1 MRGTYD
7 FSGWATKNDFKCSDG
22 RTIREGAFKGNDGMV
37 VPLVFSHVH
46 DSVDNVLG
54 HALLE
59 NRPEGV
65 YAYGTFNNTSSG
77 QKAKEMVRNGD
88 IRHLSIYAN
97 QLTEKNGDVLHG
109 NIRELSLVLAGA
121 NPGALID
128 VPYLEHSMD
137 DLDFEGIVYT
147 DEPIIIHSD
156 DGDYF
161 YDESDEDGDDGD
173 GYDDYDEYID
183 DGEYDEEYDDDVVEH
198 ADHNSSIG
206 SIIDTMNDEQKNAL
220 YYIIGAMADDD
231 DVDSDDSDN
240 ESEGDSEGS
249 MAHADGENK
258 TIKEIINTMNE
269 EQKNALYA
277 IVGEL
282 VGDDEEED
290 DEEGENTE
298 MKHNVFDADTQA
310 SNYLSHEDME
320 VIFKDAKS
328 FGSLRDAVEY
338 HENQGVLMHADD
350 DMPEQMTATYGID
363 RMDYLFPE
371 ARLVNNMPPEFIKR
385 NTDWVQ
391 KVMSGVHH
399 TPFSRIKSM
408 FANITMDEA
417 RAKGYL
423 KGHLKKEEVFTLLR
437 RTTDPQTIYKKQKM
451 DRDDMLDIT
460 SFDVVSWLKSEMR
473 IMLDEEIARAIL
485 IGDGRSGADEDHIS
499 EDHIRPI
506 WTDKELYS
514 VKCTVPRGGDD
525 AETAKNM
532 IETAIRSRKLY
543 KGSGQPKLF
552 TTEDFLTEMLLLED
566 GIGHALYKTEAEL
579 ATKMRVSEIITVP
592 VMENQTND
600 GKTLAGIIVNLSDYN
615 VGADKGGEVNMFDDF
630 DIDYNQQKYLIE
642 TRCSGALI
650 KPYSALV
657 LEVPTA

>member
-1 MRGTYD
+1 MNYD

-22 RTIREGAFKGNDGMV
+22 RTIREGAFRGNDGMV

-137 DLDFEGIVYT
+137 ELDFEGIVYT
-147 DEPIIIHSD
+147 DENILVHSE
-156 DGDYF
+156 DGDYYF
-161 YDESDEDGDDGD
+161 DESDEDG
-173 GYDDYDEYID
+173 EYYED
-183 DGEYDEEYDDDVVEH
+183 DEEDEDEIEH
-198 ADHNSSIG
+198 ADFNKSIG
-206 SIIDTMNDEQKNAL
+206 AIIDTMNDEQKNAL
-220 YYIIGAMADDD
+220 YYIVGDLTDDGDDDGESDGDADDGE
-231 DVDSDDSDN
+231 SD
-240 ESEGDSEGS
+240 GDADGGS
-249 MAHADGENK
+249 MSHADSGGK
-258 TIKEIINTMNE
+258 TIRDIINTMND

-282 VGDDEEED
+282 VGEDED
-290 DEEGENTE
+290 DEEGDNEE
-298 MKHNVFDADTQA
+298 MKHNVFDNETQGQG
-310 SNYLSHEDME
+310 YLSHDDMDT
-320 VIFKDAKS
+320 IFKDAKS

-338 HENQGVLMHADD
+338 HETQGVLMHAGIEDD

-363 RMDYLFPE
+363 RMNYLFPE
-371 ARLVNNMPPEFIKR
+371 ARLVTNMPPEFIKR
-385 NTDWVQ
+385 DMDWVQ
-391 KVMSGVHH
+391 KVMGGVHH

-417 RAKGYL
+417 RAKGYT

-473 IMLDEEIARAIL
+473 MMLDEEIARAIL

-514 VKCTVPRGGDD
+514 VKCTVPKGGDG
-525 AETAKNM
+525 AETARNF
-532 IETAIRSRKLY
+532 IDTAIRSRKLY
-543 KGSGQPKLF
+543 KGSGQPTLF

-566 GIGHALYKTEAEL
+566 GINHKLYKSEAEL
-579 ATKMRVSEIITVP
+579 ATTLRVKDIVTVP
-592 VMENQTND
+592 VMEDKTKD
-600 GKTLAGIIVNLSDYN
+600 GKVLAGIIVNLTDYN

-642 TRCSGALI
+642 TRISGALI
-650 KPYSALV
+650 KPYSALI
-657 LEVPTA
+657 LEVPTE

>member
-1 MRGTYD
+1 MPEKYD
-7 FSGWATKNDFKCSDG
+7 FSGWATKNDYRCSDG
-22 RTIREGAFKGNDGMV
+22 RTIRQGAFTDNDGMV
-37 VPLVFSHVH
+37 VPLVYSHVH
-46 DSVDNVLG
+46 NDINNVLG

-65 YAYGTFNNTSSG
+65 YCYGSFNNTIGG
-77 QKAKEMVRNGD
+77 QNAREQVRNGD
-88 IRHLSIYAN
+88 IKHLSIYAN
-97 QLTEKNGDVLHG
+97 QLTEQNGNVLHG
-109 NIRELSLVLAGA
+109 NIREVSLVLAGA

-128 VPYLEHSMD
+128 VPYIEH
-137 DLDFEGIVYT
+137 
-147 DEPIIIHSD
+147 D
-156 DGDYF
+156 DGLEYEAVIYTNEEIDLMHEDDSNDSDSYEDDQDEYVHEDDE
-161 YDESDEDGDDGD
+161 YDDEDGDD
-173 GYDDYDEYID
+173 
-183 DGEYDEEYDDDVVEH
+183 EEDLEH
-198 ADHNSSIG
+198 SEETTVRD
-206 SIIDTMNDEQKNAL
+206 IIETMNDDQKNAL
-220 YYIIGAMADDD
+220 YYCLGVVGGDDD
-231 DVDSDDSDN
+231 DY
-240 ESEGDSEGS
+240 
-249 MAHADGENK
+249 GE
-258 TIKEIINTMNE
+258 
-269 EQKNALYA
+269 
-277 IVGEL
+277 
-282 VGDDEEED
+282 
-290 DEEGENTE
+290 DEEGENAE
-298 MKHNVFDADTQA
+298 MKHNVFDTETQQQ
-310 SNYLSHEDME
+310 NYLSHEDME
-320 VIFKDAKS
+320 VIFKDAKRL
-328 FGSLRDAVEY
+328 GSLRDAVLA
-338 HENQGVLMHADD
+338 HEENGVLAHADD
-350 DMPEQMTATYGID
+350 DMPAKMTATYGID
-363 RMDYLFPE
+363 RINYLFPE

-385 NTDWVQ
+385 DTDWVQ

-423 KGHLKKEEVFTLLR
+423 KGHLKTEEVFTLLR

-460 SFDVVSWLKSEMR
+460 DFDVVSWLKSEMR

-485 IGDGRSGADEDHIS
+485 IGDGRSGADENHIS

-506 WTDKELYS
+506 WTDKALYS
-514 VKCTVPRGGDD
+514 VKCTVPRGGDP

-579 ATKMRVSEIITVP
+579 ATKMRVSEIVTVP
-592 VMENQTND
+592 VMENLVKD
-600 GKTLAGIIVNLSDYN
+600 SKTLAGIIVNLDDYN

-657 LEVPTA
+657 LEVPNA

>member
-1 MRGTYD
+1 MPEKYD
-7 FSGWATKNDFKCSDG
+7 FSGWATKNDYRCSDG
-22 RTIREGAFKGNDGMV
+22 RTIRQGAFTDNDGMV
-37 VPLVFSHVH
+37 VPLVYSHVH
-46 DSVDNVLG
+46 NDINNVLG

-65 YAYGTFNNTSSG
+65 YCYGSFNNTIGG
-77 QKAKEMVRNGD
+77 QNAREQVRNGD
-88 IRHLSIYAN
+88 IKHLSIYAN
-97 QLTEKNGDVLHG
+97 QLTEQNGNVLHG
-109 NIRELSLVLAGA
+109 NIREVSLVLAGA

-128 VPYLEHSMD
+128 VPYIEHDDGLEYEAVIYTNEEIDLMHEDDSDDSDSYEDDQDEYVHEDEEDEDDEHDDEDDDENLEHSEETTVRD
-137 DLDFEGIVYT
+137 
-147 DEPIIIHSD
+147 II
-156 DGDYF
+156 
-161 YDESDEDGDDGD
+161 E
-173 GYDDYDEYID
+173 
-183 DGEYDEEYDDDVVEH
+183 
-198 ADHNSSIG
+198 
-206 SIIDTMNDEQKNAL
+206 TMNDDQKNAL
-220 YYIIGAMADDD
+220 YYCLGVVGGDDD
-231 DVDSDDSDN
+231 DY
-240 ESEGDSEGS
+240 
-249 MAHADGENK
+249 GE
-258 TIKEIINTMNE
+258 
-269 EQKNALYA
+269 
-277 IVGEL
+277 
-282 VGDDEEED
+282 
-290 DEEGENTE
+290 DEEGENAE
-298 MKHNVFDADTQA
+298 MKHNVFDTETQQQ
-310 SNYLSHEDME
+310 NYLSHEDME
-320 VIFKDAKS
+320 MIFKDAKRL
-328 FGSLRDAVEY
+328 GSLRDAVLA
-338 HENQGVLMHADD
+338 HEENGVLAHADD
-350 DMPEQMTATYGID
+350 DMPAQMTATYGID
-363 RMDYLFPE
+363 RINYLFPE

-385 NTDWVQ
+385 DTDWVQ

-423 KGHLKKEEVFTLLR
+423 KGHLKTEEVFTLLR

-460 SFDVVSWLKSEMR
+460 DFDVVSWLKSEMR

-485 IGDGRSGADEDHIS
+485 IGDGRSGADENHIS

-506 WTDKELYS
+506 WTDKALYS
-514 VKCTVPRGGDD
+514 VKCTVPRGGDP

-579 ATKMRVSEIITVP
+579 ATKMRVSEIVTVP
-592 VMENQTND
+592 VMENLVKD
-600 GKTLAGIIVNLSDYN
+600 SKTLAGIIVNLDDYN

-657 LEVPTA
+657 LEVPNA